1 MQHVWGVASG
11 LATCRLFSFSE
22 ILLVTLTHALPSS
35 HPSSLLPF
43 SLVYMRGVA
52 GTLRVPGESPGPRQY
67 HFMTDVGNVDRLTHA
82 MEGV

>member
-1 MQHVWGVASG
+1 
-11 LATCRLFSFSE
+11 
-22 ILLVTLTHALPSS
+22 
-35 HPSSLLPF
+35 
-43 SLVYMRGVA
+43 MRGVA